1 MGKHFCSFPYKE
13 NKVKIVRIFFLRV
26 FRNVFIPFFLI
37 SSIFYCLIDFYKPM
51 NKILYF
57 LMQYID
63 NQNYL
68 NSKEEV
74 AFKIDKMYCKKW

>member
-1 MGKHFCSFPYKE
+1 
-13 NKVKIVRIFFLRV
+13 
-26 FRNVFIPFFLI
+26 
-37 SSIFYCLIDFYKPM
+37 M